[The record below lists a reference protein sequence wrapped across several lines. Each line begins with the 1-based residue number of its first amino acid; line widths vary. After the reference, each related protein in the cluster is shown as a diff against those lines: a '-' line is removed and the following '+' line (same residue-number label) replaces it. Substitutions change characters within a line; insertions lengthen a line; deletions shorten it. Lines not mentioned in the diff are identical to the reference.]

1 MIKRHQSCD
10 DAHDHDQDHGSW
22 TELSRAERLVVILYR
37 YEEMTFTEI
46 GLTLGIGADAAER
59 MYRSAEPHIP

>member
-22 TELSRAERLVVILYR
+22 TDLSRAERLVVILYL

-46 GLTLGIGADAAER
+46 RQTLDIGADVAER

>member
-1 MIKRHQSCD
+1 MIKRNQSCD

-22 TELSRAERLVVILYR
+22 TDLSRAERLVAILYR

-46 GLTLGIGADAAER
+46 GQTLDIGADVAER
-59 MYRSAEPHIP
+59 MYRSAEPHIH